1 MTTVYLFLGNNE
13 VIIYLLLLL
22 AGLFALRWL
31 WRAWRVWRGAYFS
44 LEREFAARQLGQAI
58 AVTALILALACAQ
71 TAVASFV
78 VPGLPAAARL
88 GTPTVDLLATFLPG
102 DAGGSALTAGM
113 PATAAPVAGSE
124 GCAPGAVEITS
135 PRSGDTISGPVEI
148 VGTVNV
154 PNFGFYK
161 YEFAAAGS
169 DLWATISADRA
180 IKKNE
185 TLGSWATGTLTP
197 GEYQLRLVVTDTQGA
212 QLPACVIFV
221 RVVGQ

>member
-1 MTTVYLFLGNNE
+1 MTTVYLFLGKNE
-13 VIIYLLLLL
+13 GIIYLLLLL

-31 WRAWRVWRGAYFS
+31 WRAWRTWRGAYFS
-44 LEREFAARQLGQAI
+44 LEREIAARKLGQAV
-58 AVTALILALACAQ
+58 AVSVLLLALACAL

-88 GTPTVDLLATFLPG
+88 GTPTMDLLATFLPG
-102 DAGGSALTAGM
+102 DASGSGLTAGM
-113 PATAAPVAGSE
+113 PATAAPVAGTE
-124 GCAPGAVEITS
+124 GCVPGAVEITS
-135 PRSGDTISGPVEI
+135 PRSGDTISGLIEI
-148 VGTVNV
+148 VVTVNV

-169 DLWATISADRA
+169 ELWATISADRV

-197 GEYQLRLVVTDTQGA
+197 GEYQLRLLVTDTQGTP
-212 QLPACVIFV
+212 LPACVIFV
-221 RVVGQ
+221 RVIGQ